1 MGKMDETLEKLR
13 DRSEGHR
20 EGKKM
25 VGKRL
30 SRAQEANEELH
41 RYYHLLTADTTTR
54 FVKVRPFKPA
64 PPARVA

>member
-25 VGKRL
+25 VGEEAVA
-30 SRAQEANEELH
+30 RAGGE
-41 RYYHLLTADTTTR
+41 RG
-54 FVKVRPFKPA
+54 A
-64 PPARVA
+64 PPLLPPVDCRHDDALCQGSPLQARPPPPRA